1 MLDNCASVYL
11 WEGVHDDWYVDRQ
24 LKQKQKAVYFH
35 HIHLVL
41 SMRDRSHLLIYL
53 VNADAKA
60 D

>member
-1 MLDNCASVYL
+1 MLANCASVYL
-11 WEGVHDDWYVDRQ
+11 WVGVHDDWLAVRK